1 MKKCW
6 FFKAFFALFHRGKL
20 MSLFK
25 KKTLNS
31 TNTSSNSI
39 KKGESPPMELIS
51 LKQLSRE
58 TKIEILKELGFGV
71 DEEQYVVDNDGN
83 RVVDKYIN
91 DEVALDN
98 MLIFPG
104 STLILDDNPLTITLY
119 LEEFGDEL

>member
-1 MKKCW
+1 
-6 FFKAFFALFHRGKL
+6 
-20 MSLFK
+20 
-25 KKTLNS
+25 
-31 TNTSSNSI
+31 
-39 KKGESPPMELIS
+39 MELIS